1 MDLQITK
8 LVKWQMMKW
17 QVDENDKMGLM
28 KVMKWK
34 VDENDVMA
42 S

>member
-1 MDLQITK
+1 MKII
-8 LVKWQMMKW
+8 KW

>member
-1 MDLQITK
+1 
-8 LVKWQMMKW
+8 MMKC

-34 VDENDVMA
+34 VEENDVMA